1 MQIKVVHRILGK
13 NVVIIKLFKFHSV
26 IITYKVLFEKNY
38 TTVELNIFV
47 TMQLR
52 ANLRVP
58 AERP

>member
-1 MQIKVVHRILGK
+1 MLLG
-13 NVVIIKLFKFHSV
+13 NTDTDQNTGNLNIGIH
-26 IITYKVLFEKNY
+26 YNKVLFENNY

-58 AERP
+58 TEHP